1 MQCCRPRPPREPRR
15 ARSSRARLGFLLCL
29 AIPFAGCS
37 SSDESEPAPS
47 TTGSQDGATTATMRG
62 FEVIYS
68 LLAMEEQREVLEAPA
83 QPKQDLFQPRRG
95 GDGADFSHLPAVIV
109 TPNTRL
115 RYRLPAAHPDAEL
128 RFSLAPAM
136 NAYHANAS
144 ILVEATWNGEP
155 CFETTLNCA
164 KETPAEERRWRY
176 FSIPIPT
183 GGTLEIQTTYQGPRK
198 ASPEMG
204 IGRLQVGVPFE
215 APRVTSAPG
224 RPNVVLV
231 VIDTLRADRLSC
243 YGAGSP
249 TSPVIDALAARGVRF
264 ARAYSSAP
272 WTLPGTASIL
282 TGKAPPEH
290 GIGVSASFYLS
301 DGLESLA
308 EPFQRA
314 GVTTGAFT
322 CNPLIAEGRNFDQGF
337 ETFQNYRWVRASA
350 IHDQVVQWLD
360 DHAQHRFFLYLHT
373 VDPHD
378 PYEPTPESAARFAG
392 EAPPGFLPLELRPEM
407 TQFYSEDGYDE
418 EILQASN
425 AHQFKLYDAEV
436 HDVDQALGRVVD
448 KLEQLG
454 ILDQT
459 IIAVTSDHG
468 EEFLEHGWVG
478 HNSQLYDE
486 QVHVP
491 LVIAGPGIP
500 SGEVAEARIENRLL
514 YRTLLEAAG
523 IEGGPRTEPYLLERG
538 PDGEL
543 AGGMREQP
551 VYLVN
556 GPSKRADYGTRTL
569 VDMRNV
575 RAMIQGKWRLNVG
588 TPLDSKLPRIALLFD
603 LDADPDCLVDV
614 SAQHPERVQSMK
626 VALEKWFQAGRKRQP
641 PMVPSTEGT
650 LELLRANGYIGD

>member
-1 MQCCRPRPPREPRR
+1 MQFCLLRTQDKPSPS
-15 ARSSRARLGFLLCL
+15 RSNRLRLGFLLSL
-29 AIPFAGCS
+29 AIPLIGCS
-37 SSDESEPAPS
+37 GSGEGESGRPQSGNPGEETS
-47 TTGSQDGATTATMRG
+47 GAMQG

-68 LLAMEEQREVLEAPA
+68 LLAMDDQREVFDAPK
-83 QPKQDLFQPRRG
+83 PPRQDLFQPRRG
-95 GDGADFSHLPAVIV
+95 GDGPDFSHLPAVIV

-115 RYRLPAAHPDAEL
+115 RYQLPAAHPEAQL
-128 RFSLAPAM
+128 RFGLAPAM
-136 NAYHANAS
+136 NAYHADAS
-144 ILVEATWNGEP
+144 ILVEATWNGEA

-164 KETPAEERRWRY
+164 KNVPAEERRWSY
-176 FSIPIPT
+176 FSIRVPT
-183 GGTLEIQTTYQGPRK
+183 GGALELQTTYQGPRDE
-198 ASPEMG
+198 SPEIG

-215 APRVTSAPG
+215 APRTTPAPG

-243 YGAGSP
+243 YGADQP

-264 ARAYSSAP
+264 TRAYSSAP

-282 TGKAPPEH
+282 TGKTPPEH
-290 GIGVSASFYLS
+290 GIGVSDSFYLS
-301 DGLESLA
+301 DALESLA

-337 ETFQNYRWVRASA
+337 ETFRNYRWKQTDA
-350 IHDQVVQWLD
+350 IHDDVVQWIEGN
-360 DHAQHRFFLYLHT
+360 AQNRFFLYLHT

-378 PYEPTPESAARFAG
+378 PYQPSPESEARFAG
-392 EAPPGFLPLELRPEM
+392 EPPPDFLPRELRPQM
-407 TQFYSEDGYDE
+407 AQFYSKDGFDE

-425 AHQFKLYDAEV
+425 AHQFKLYDGEI
-436 HDVDQALGRVVD
+436 HDADHGIGRIID

-454 ILDQT
+454 ILDRT

-500 SGEVAEARIENRLL
+500 SGEIAETRVENRLL

-523 IEGGPRTEPYLLERG
+523 IEGGPRTEPNLLERG
-538 PDGEL
+538 PDGAL
-543 AGGMREQP
+543 AGKLREQP
-551 VYLVN
+551 VHIVN
-556 GPSKRADYGTRTL
+556 GPSKLADYGTRTL
-569 VDMRNV
+569 IDLRHV
-575 RAMIQGKWRLNVG
+575 RAMIQGKWRINLGIPKQPNQ
-588 TPLDSKLPRIALLFD
+588 PRIARLFD
-603 LDADPDCLVDV
+603 LDNDPECLVDV
-614 SAQHPERVQSMK
+614 SAEHPKRVQAMK
-626 VALEKWFQAGRKRQP
+626 VAMEDWFWAGRKRQP
-641 PMVPSTEGT
+641 PMVPTTEGT